1 MKTLNSSVCR
11 DGDFKPIRVVVMET
25 ENPSVAELTAKNP
38 KGTTSVVPF
47 SSIERYI
54 WVGKVLKRE

>member
-11 DGDFKPIRVVVMET
+11 NGDFKPIRVVGMET

-38 KGTTSVVPF
+38 KGAASAVPF
-47 SSIERYI
+47 STIERYI
-54 WVGKVLKRE
+54 WLHKALKRE